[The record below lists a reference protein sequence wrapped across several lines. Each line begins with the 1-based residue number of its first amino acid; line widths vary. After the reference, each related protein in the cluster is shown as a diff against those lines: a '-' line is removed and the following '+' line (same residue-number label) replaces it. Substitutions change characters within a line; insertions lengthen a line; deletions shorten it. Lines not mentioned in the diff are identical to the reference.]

1 MPASSSDETRRELQ
15 MAPDKSTR
23 RLGRGL
29 DALFNAPSAA
39 ATVAPSEDSALRDIP
54 ISEIRSNPFQPRKTF
69 KPAELS
75 ELQESLRSSGLLQP
89 ITVRAKPEGK
99 GFEIIAGE
107 RRLRAASALGWD
119 KIPAVVKDLS
129 DQEMLTLALVE
140 NLQRSDLNP
149 IEEAEGYDQLI
160 RQFGYTQQSVATMVG
175 KDRSTVANVIR
186 ILQLPLGVK
195 KLVEE
200 GQLTSGQARPLL
212 GLEDSTRIATFAKLT
227 IDNNWSAREVE
238 RRVREVG
245 QEAGEEKTPRRGR
258 PQKTD
263 ERPAEVRHLEQR
275 LRKHLQTDVSI
286 SLKSDS
292 RGTVAIEFYSPDDL
306 DRITELLGLTNNPH

>member
-1 MPASSSDETRRELQ
+1 
-15 MAPDKSTR
+15 MAPEKSAR

-29 DALFNAPSAA
+29 DALFNAPSATPASA
-39 ATVAPSEDSALRDIP
+39 ASEETALREIS
-54 ISEIRSNPFQPRKTF
+54 ISEIKSNPFQPRKTF
-69 KPAELS
+69 RPAELS

-89 ITVRAKPEGK
+89 ITVRAKSDGK

-107 RRLRAASALGWD
+107 RRLRAAAALGWE
-119 KIPAVVKDLS
+119 KIPAVVKDFS

-140 NLQRSDLNP
+140 NLQRTDLNP

-186 ILQLPLGVK
+186 ILQLPPGVR

-212 GLEDSTRIATFAKLT
+212 SLEDPARISSFAKLT
-227 IDNNWSAREVE
+227 IDHNWSAREVE
-238 RRVREVG
+238 RRVRE
-245 QEAGEEKTPRRGR
+245 AGHPAGTEKPPRRGR

-263 ERPAEVRHLEQR
+263 ERPPEVRNLEQR

-286 SLKSDS
+286 TLKSGT
-292 RGTVAIEFYSPDDL
+292 RGTLAIEFYSPDDL
-306 DRITELLGLTNNPH
+306 ERITDLLGLTNNPH